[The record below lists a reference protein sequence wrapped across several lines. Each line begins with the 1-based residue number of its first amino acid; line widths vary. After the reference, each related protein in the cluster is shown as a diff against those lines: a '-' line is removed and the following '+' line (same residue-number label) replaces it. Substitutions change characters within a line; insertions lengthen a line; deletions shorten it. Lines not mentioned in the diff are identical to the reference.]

1 MRISPLLAGV
11 IAIGLAVSLDAQTQP
26 PTQTPAQTPP
36 AQAPKPRPRPAARP
50 AATRV
55 VVRDVSGNPLNGV
68 TIAVTGAARSQA
80 TTGADGTAELPLAA
94 GAYRLRFER
103 EGFLALEREVTVRAG
118 QAAAVE
124 VSLSAAP
131 PPPPAPAPTPP
142 PAPAPPARTTAPS
155 GPPVTLSIPAFLDKN
170 YVGRD
175 PLKESVL
182 ACTPEAT
189 TRLLQLREPISEHKH
204 ADLDELLY
212 IVAGDGAVKLG
223 DQTTVVGPGSLAVV
237 PRGVAHAFERRG
249 KNPLIVLSML
259 AGAPCPPSVTAVT
272 SSGR

>member
-1 MRISPLLAGV
+1 
-11 IAIGLAVSLDAQTQP
+11 
-26 PTQTPAQTPP
+26 
-36 AQAPKPRPRPAARP
+36 
-50 AATRV
+50 
-55 VVRDVSGNPLNGV
+55 
-68 TIAVTGAARSQA
+68 
-80 TTGADGTAELPLAA
+80 
-94 GAYRLRFER
+94 
-103 EGFLALEREVTVRAG
+103 VTVRAG

-124 VSLSAAP
+124 VSLTAAPP